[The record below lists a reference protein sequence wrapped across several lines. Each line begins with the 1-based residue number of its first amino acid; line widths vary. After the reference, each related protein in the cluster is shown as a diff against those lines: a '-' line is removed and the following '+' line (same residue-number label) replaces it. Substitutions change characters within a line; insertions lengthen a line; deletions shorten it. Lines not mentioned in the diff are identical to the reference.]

1 MYMTLFFSV
10 DMEQASS
17 CTKLLPIEITL
28 YDIANLYAAPPMT
41 VSSDRDECI
50 VKFKAPDGGYF
61 KIYVQDLVFG
71 ECNVNVKIYE
81 DMYLNTAKVRFRDD
95 KTLMWNF
102 EKCRLKTSRF
112 SLLLSLKTPN
122 DVWSVA

>member
-81 DMYLNTAKVRFRDD
+81 DMFLNTAKVRFRGY
-95 KTLMWNF
+95 KT
-102 EKCRLKTSRF
+102 F
-112 SLLLSLKTPN
+112 SCLTQLIMK
-122 DVWSVA
+122 